1 MSNPFRRI
9 VNQYLSFSRSDRNAI
24 LILSALILIVV
35 IANVIIGNL
44 EQEPSFDSS
53 AYDEIIADWN
63 SQSSDKVKST
73 KRLFSFDPNK
83 ISRNKLDSLL
93 LPEFIKRNIV
103 NYRNAGGGFKSPDD
117 IRKIYG
123 MTDSIYEAIKP
134 YIKLEKIF
142 KVRAKLKTDKSN
154 SAKERFET
162 KVVGI
167 ENLDAK
173 PIVIKSEF
181 RVLELN
187 AADSTDLVKIR
198 GIGPTFAKRIIKYR
212 GLLGGFYSKNQLLEV
227 YGFPEET
234 YIQIE
239 DQFAIDTTE
248 IKKIRINFAEFSE
261 LLRHPYLNKRQV
273 KVIVDFRTKN
283 GAIDDVSMN
292 QLIELIG
299 ESDSKKVRPYLS
311 SR

>member
-9 VNQYLSFSRSDRNAI
+9 VNQYLSFSRSDRNAL

-35 IANVIIGNL
+35 IANVIIGNM

-73 KRLFSFDPNK
+73 KRLFFFDPNK

-134 YIKLEKIF
+134 YIKLEKVF

-154 SAKERFET
+154 SGKERFET

-167 ENLDAK
+167 ENLDVK

-212 GLLGGFYSKNQLLEV
+212 ALLGGFYSKNQLLEV

-273 KVIVDFRTKN
+273 KLIVDFRTKN